1 MKSGKYAK
9 VGKKKGRPS
18 FRTPSVFK
26 YQKSRKSKVETA
38 LRIGYNKKKDLSN
51 KNK

>member
-1 MKSGKYAK
+1 MKAGKYAK

-26 YQKSRKSKVETA
+26 YQKGRKNKVEMA
-38 LRIGYNKKKDLSN
+38 LKMRYNKEKGT